1 MRLDNEQEHT
11 FGMFIGK
18 QAVYVVLGYIAKE
31 QRSGYGVSQGVTE
44 QGKGELGS
52 IR

>member
-1 MRLDNEQEHT
+1 MRLDSEWEHT
-11 FGMFIGK
+11 FGIFIGK

-31 QRSGYGVSQGVTE
+31 QRNGYGVSQGVTE
-44 QGKGELGS
+44 RGKGELAS